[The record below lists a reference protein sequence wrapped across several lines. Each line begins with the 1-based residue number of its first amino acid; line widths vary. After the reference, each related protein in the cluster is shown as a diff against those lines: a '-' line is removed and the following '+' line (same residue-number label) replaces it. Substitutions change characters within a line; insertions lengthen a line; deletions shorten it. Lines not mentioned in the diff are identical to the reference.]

1 MISNNMSS
9 LKSIHAL
16 VTGVNGFL
24 GQALSQ
30 YLLRAGAR
38 VTGFDIH
45 DSSPDSLKGIQY
57 HKVNILDFD
66 HLYTEMRQFSPEDV
80 VAFHLAGQSNVG
92 ISRTE
97 PLSTWS
103 VNVTGTANMLE
114 ACRRVAINRIV
125 FPSTALVYARPAPL
139 PLVES
144 DATLVNS
151 VYESTKLASEA
162 LIKSYSV
169 DFGFT
174 CRIARLGNVY
184 GPGGPADSVVQ
195 IVLRQVKSGGPITLQ
210 NLTAVRDF
218 VYRDDVVTGLVAM
231 ALYTGE
237 PGFEIF
243 NLSSGVP
250 TSIRELVETACHV
263 EGLDT
268 SIVETQPHH
277 QGDND
282 KLVISIQRLIEK
294 TGWHPVWN
302 LEDGLRQTLAELGT
316 KSK

>member
-1 MISNNMSS
+1 MISNNMPN
-9 LKSIHAL
+9 LMNMHAL

-57 HKVNILDFD
+57 HKVDILDFD
-66 HLYTEMRQFSPEDV
+66 QLYTVMSQFSPVDLIT
-80 VAFHLAGQSNVG
+80 FHLAGQSNVG
-92 ISRTE
+92 KSRTE

-103 VNVTGTANMLE
+103 V
-114 ACRRVAINRIV
+114 IV
-125 FPSTALVYARPAPL
+125 FPSTALLYARPAL
-139 PLVES
+139 RPLVET
-144 DATLVNS
+144 DATLVSS

-169 DFGFT
+169 DFGLT

-184 GPGGPADSVVQ
+184 GPGGPADSIVQ
-195 IVLRQVKSGGPITLQ
+195 IVLRQIRSGGPITLQ
-210 NLTAVRDF
+210 TLIPVRDF
-218 VYRDDVVTGLVAM
+218 VYRDDVVTGLVAL
-231 ALYTGE
+231 ALHTDE
-237 PGFEIF
+237 PGCEIF

-250 TSIRELVETACHV
+250 TSIRELVETACRI
-263 EGLDT
+263 EDLDT
-268 SIVETQPHH
+268 PIVETQPHRP
-277 QGDND
+277 GAND
-282 KLVISIQRLIEK
+282 KLVVSIQRLKEH
-294 TGWHPVWN
+294 TGWQPVWN
-302 LEDGLRQTLAELGT
+302 LEDGLRQTLAELET